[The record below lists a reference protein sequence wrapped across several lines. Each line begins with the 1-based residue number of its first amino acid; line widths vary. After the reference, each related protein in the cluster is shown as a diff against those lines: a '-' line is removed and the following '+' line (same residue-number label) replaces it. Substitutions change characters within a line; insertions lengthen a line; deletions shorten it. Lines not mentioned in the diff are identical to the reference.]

1 MGTGVDTQVSSA
13 WVCAAH
19 HDKAKCRD
27 ICTELFSLAGSLT
40 QLNRPL
46 GNLPL
51 EDAFRSARVYTL
63 PWPGVPENVARGLW
77 GIPNRYSA
85 RRGGDSPT
93 AEPAQL
99 G

>member
-1 MGTGVDTQVSSA
+1 MGTWVDTQDSSA

-19 HDKAKCRD
+19 YDKAKCRH
-27 ICTELFSLAGSLT
+27 IGTELFSLAGSLT
-40 QLNRPL
+40 QLNHPL

-63 PWPGVPENVARGLW
+63 PGPGVPENVARGLR